1 MQCEC
6 IDKDAHNWI
15 EGCLEEGLWKDPVTE
30 ERKGLRCEMT
40 YKPHLFGFHVKR
52 IRVNVNL
59 LIHLWF
65 RVPKIFWTRNS
76 VVTYSM
82 KIRSGTWTIW
92 KQWSVDTFLIVSH
105 LRFLVVDYPVFIKLW
120 SWPNV
125 VRHIW
130 IFIFPVIYTSCYQR
144 KSTWNPWALLPTQ
157 RSVRKG
163 QRRLSHCRLQR
174 FDFWDFTDRTSHI
187 LTSFLTCL
195 SFPILCFCK
204 IHTECPKPHW
214 FNVVRDI
221 KFGGKWGF

>member
-130 IFIFPVIYTSCYQR
+130 IFIFPAIYIHHAT
-144 KSTWNPWALLPTQ
+144 KGNPREIPGLSYPPRDQLEK
-157 RSVRKG
+157 VKG
-163 QRRLSHCRLQR
+163 G
-174 FDFWDFTDRTSHI
+174 
-187 LTSFLTCL
+187 FLTVDFRGL
-195 SFPILCFCK
+195 ISEILQ
-204 IHTECPKPHW
+204 T
-214 FNVVRDI
+214 
-221 KFGGKWGF
+221 GQATY